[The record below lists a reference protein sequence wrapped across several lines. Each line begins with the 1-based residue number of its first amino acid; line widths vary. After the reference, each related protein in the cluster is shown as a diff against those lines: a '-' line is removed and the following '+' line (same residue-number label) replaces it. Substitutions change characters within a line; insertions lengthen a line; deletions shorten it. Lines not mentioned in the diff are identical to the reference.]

1 MKRISFLLVMLV
13 FGLTF
18 MSCWTTGSV
27 NEPTPF
33 EGRWLDQISVGE
45 FGYTDLSYTF
55 TGNTFL
61 LVILNNQGN
70 AVDYTYAGSF
80 KYTKSKIQF
89 TSFTYGE
96 KTWTQEYTLTG
107 SELNLARRTMQPSNR
122 REAARIAPVAGV
134 FIRQ

>member
-1 MKRISFLLVMLV
+1 MKKHGVFLAMLV
-13 FGLTF
+13 FGIAF

-27 NEPTPF
+27 NEPTQF
-33 EGRWLDQISVGE
+33 EGRWLDQISVNE
-45 FGYTDLSYTF
+45 YGYTDLSYTF

-61 LVILNNQGN
+61 LVILNNQGYL
-70 AVDYTYAGSF
+70 VDYTYAGSF

-107 SELNLARRTMQPSNR
+107 RELNLVKNR
-122 REAARIAPVAGV
+122 PPATLREAARIAPVAGV
-134 FIRQ
+134 FTRQ